1 MQEIQPEKALIIYNQ
16 WQLIQI
22 GSQLLCRATLIE
34 YTGVAH
40 ALFSST
46 HNHPNTPRQPLEI
59 PDRRH
64 MCDCS
69 MLCRLSCKPG
79 HTRVRPAL
87 CISALAGPQAANE
100 VHWGAHSLLL
110 PAEVSS
116 TSLQLP
122 VGTHTLQH
130 NLAWT
135 RYCRMCMNKAPATMQ
150 IDGYGMPH
158 EHRHTRHLLC
168 CAVHTLS
175 PRDPSSHPLP

>member
-1 MQEIQPEKALIIYNQ
+1 MAINSNRVTAALPSNTHRVHGRCTCPLLVHTQPPT
-16 WQLIQI
+16 
-22 GSQLLCRATLIE
+22 S
-34 YTGVAH
+34 
-40 ALFSST
+40 
-46 HNHPNTPRQPLEI
+46 PNKPRQPLEI

-87 CISALAGPQAANE
+87 CISTALAGPQAANE

-168 CAVHTLS
+168 CAAHTLS